1 MPTYDGGHYFLTVFA
16 PIRTDPIRAGSALTS
31 PVNALREQLALLPV
45 ATQRPPSLHRQ
56 SPFARNTRNH
66 FVRFAIIDDVA
77 YNGREQ
83 KNVIWMFLKNIDP
96 TVPQPRDHLSCPFL
110 FLGVDFDAASGVDA
124 ERDSYLAELWD
135 TMGTELQNIFTYC
148 IGFDENVNGA
158 ASFAKYIA
166 QCQIETTMPFND
178 YYVYDPLLPS
188 WPCVNYAIPA
198 AVAVAVLVLGI
209 AAGWLFSAA
218 IGLILVLAGG
228 GTVAAVIWR
237 AYTSIMAAGAK
248 PYPAAP
254 DANLPSV
261 LKALHLQ
268 GAFAQFAIGNQEVA
282 ANASRASDLHAAFG
296 DFIAKNR
303 PENLEAPTQPPG
315 VYGI

>member
-1 MPTYDGGHYFLTVFA
+1 MPTYDGGHYFLTVLA
-16 PIRTDPIRAGSALTS
+16 PITTGSVPYGSGFTS
-31 PVNALREQLALLPV
+31 TVNALREQLALLPV
-45 ATQRPPSLHRQ
+45 AAQRPLPGRQQ

-66 FVRFAIIDDVA
+66 FLRAAIIDDVA

-83 KNVIWMFLKNIDP
+83 TNVVWMFLKNIDP

-110 FLGVDFDAASGVDA
+110 FLGVDFDAASGADS

-135 TMGTELQNIFTYC
+135 TMESELRGIFTYC
-148 IGFDENVNGA
+148 EGFDGKVTGA

-178 YYVYDPLLPS
+178 YYVYDPQLPS
-188 WPCVNYAIPA
+188 WPWGLYAIPA
-198 AVAVAVLVLGI
+198 VAGAAVLVLGI
-209 AAGWLFSAA
+209 AVSWLFSAA
-218 IGLILVLAGG
+218 VGLFLVLAGAATAG
-228 GTVAAVIWR
+228 AVIWR
-237 AYTSIMAAGAK
+237 AYASIMAAGER

-254 DANLPSV
+254 DSTLPAV

-268 GAFAQFAIGNQEVA
+268 GAFARFAIDTQAVA
-282 ANASRASDLHAAFG
+282 ASESKAGELHAAFG
-296 DFIAKNR
+296 TFLANNR
-303 PENLEAPTQPPG
+303 PENVEAPTQSPG